1 MMMGLWSL
9 WAKWSAVGKSRL
21 FATCPRQAPRFAG
34 GFFASE
40 LSTKSIALFLV
51 SVRQLVR
58 PWGHQ
63 ARGRAR
69 SAAPI
74 FLGEPERLLG
84 PISPH
89 FARMG
94 DEMSSNQ
101 TESFVGIDVAK
112 NTLDLRLEPV
122 GESLHV
128 AYDDAGIAAIRK
140 RLLTLSP
147 TLIVMEA
154 TGGLETRLACE
165 LAACGLP
172 VAVINPRQARDFAKA
187 TGQLAKTDQVDA
199 AVLAHFACA
208 IRPPVRVQ
216 KDADTCD
223 LDDLVTRRRQLIA
236 MRVQETLRLGSAEST
251 ALQKNLK
258 KHIAWLDKQ
267 ITSLDGDLT
276 KRLRT
281 SDAWRTKD
289 DLLQGIPGVGA
300 VTSVTLLAKCPE
312 LGQLNRRE
320 IAKLTGVAPLANDS
334 GKHRGK
340 RFVWGG
346 RADVRS
352 VLYMATVS
360 AIRCN
365 PAIKTFADR
374 LKQAGKPAK
383 VVIVACMRKLL
394 TIMNAMV
401 KNNAPWTAKTA

>member
-1 MMMGLWSL
+1 MN
-9 WAKWSAVGKSRL
+9 
-21 FATCPRQAPRFAG
+21 
-34 GFFASE
+34 
-40 LSTKSIALFLV
+40 
-51 SVRQLVR
+51 
-58 PWGHQ
+58 
-63 ARGRAR
+63 
-69 SAAPI
+69 
-74 FLGEPERLLG
+74 
-84 PISPH
+84 
-89 FARMG
+89 
-94 DEMSSNQ
+94 SNQ
-101 TESFVGIDVAK
+101 IESFVGIDVAK

-128 AYDDAGIAAIRK
+128 AYDDAGIAEIRK
-140 RLLTLSP
+140 HLRALSP

-187 TGQLAKTDQVDA
+187 TGQLAKTDRVDA
-199 AVLAHFACA
+199 AVLCAFARA
-208 IRPPVRVQ
+208 IRPAVRVL
-216 KDADTCD
+216 KDADTRD
-223 LDDLVTRRRQLIA
+223 LDDMVSRRRQLIA
-236 MRVQETLRLGSAEST
+236 MRVQETLRLGSAESK
-251 ALQKNLK
+251 ALQKSLK
-258 KHIAWLDKQ
+258 KHMAWLDKQ
-267 ITSLDGDLT
+267 IAGLDGDLT
-276 KRLRT
+276 KRLRA
-281 SDAWRTKD
+281 SDAWCAKD
-289 DLLQGIPGVGA
+289 NLQQGIPGVGA

-346 RADVRS
+346 RADVRA

-360 AIRCN
+360 AISCN
-365 PAIKTFADR
+365 PAIKAFADR

-394 TIMNAMV
+394 TIMNAML